1 MMKKLFLLVVI
12 VFLTSCA
19 NNKVVARSNPGAYK
33 YKPVEQN
40 VRANKKETA
49 PLIVIDAGHG
59 GFDLGAHSQTYEE
72 KQICLKTAIYLRKY
86 LEKEGYHV
94 IMTRSR
100 DEYLPLKKRAEIAN
114 QAKCQILISI
124 HCNSAKN
131 TSAKGIEIFYTQ
143 KTEPWR
149 AKKSKQLA
157 QSVLSSLLA
166 QTGADSR
173 GVKEG
178 NFCVIRETKMP
189 SILIETGFLTNED
202 ERKKLNNDFYLDTV
216 AKSITAGVDQYF
228 KSS

>member
-1 MMKKLFLLVVI
+1 MKIFSIILSLLF
-12 VFLTSCA
+12 FSSCST
-19 NNKVVARSNPGAYK
+19 NKTASGSDAGAYK
-33 YKPVEQN
+33 YHPAEKKL
-40 VRANKKETA
+40 AAHKKEMV
-49 PLIVIDAGHG
+49 PLVVIDPGHG
-59 GFDLGAHSQTYEE
+59 GFDLGTHSKTYEE
-72 KQICLKTAIYLRKY
+72 KEICLKTAGYLRKY
-86 LEKEGYHV
+86 LEKAGYHV

-114 QAKCQILISI
+114 HAKSQILISI

-157 QSVLSSLLA
+157 QSVLSSLLS

-173 GVKEG
+173 GIKEG

-189 SILIETGFLTNED
+189 SILVETGFLTNEE
-202 ERKKLNNDFYLDTV
+202 ERKKLSNDFYLDTV
-216 AKSITAGVDQYF
+216 AKSITTGVDNYF
-228 KSS
+228 KSA

>member
-1 MMKKLFLLVVI
+1 MV
-12 VFLTSCA
+12 
-19 NNKVVARSNPGAYK
+19 
-33 YKPVEQN
+33 
-40 VRANKKETA
+40 

-59 GFDLGAHSQTYEE
+59 GFDLGTHSKTYEE
-72 KQICLKTAIYLRKY
+72 KEVCLKTAIYLRKY
-86 LEKEGYHV
+86 LEKAGYHV

-114 QAKCQILISI
+114 QAKSQILISI

-149 AKKSKQLA
+149 AKKSKELA
-157 QSVLSSLLA
+157 QSVLSSLLS

-173 GVKEG
+173 GIKEG

-202 ERKKLNNDFYLDTV
+202 ERKKLSNDFYLDIV
-216 AKSITAGVDQYF
+216 AKSITAGVDNYF
-228 KSS
+228 KNS

>member
-1 MMKKLFLLVVI
+1 MKIFTFALAILL
-12 VFLTSCA
+12 LGSCST
-19 NNKVVARSNPGAYK
+19 NKSVAKTDAGVYK
-33 YKPVEQN
+33 YRAPEQKS
-40 VRANKKETA
+40 APHKKEMV
-49 PLIVIDAGHG
+49 PLVVIDAGHG
-59 GFDLGAHSQTYEE
+59 GFDLGTHSNTYEE
-72 KQICLKTAIYLRKY
+72 KVICLKTATYVRKH
-86 LEKEGYHV
+86 LEKAGYHV

-114 QAKCQILISI
+114 HAKCQILISI

-143 KTEPWR
+143 KTESTR

-173 GVKEG
+173 GIKEG

-189 SILIETGFLTNED
+189 SILIETGFLTNEE
-202 ERKKLNNDFYLDTV
+202 ERKKLSNDFYLDTV
-216 AKSITAGVDQYF
+216 AKAITSGVDQYF
-228 KSS
+228 KNS

>member
-1 MMKKLFLLVVI
+1 MKKLAIFL
-12 VFLTSCA
+12 VFFFFSSCSS
-19 NNKVVARSNPGAYK
+19 NKVTARATSPAYK
-33 YKPVEQN
+33 HKAHEQK
-40 VRANKKETA
+40 VPMHKKENA

-72 KQICLKTAIYLRKY
+72 KEICLKTALYLRKY
-86 LEKEGYHV
+86 LEKAGYHV

-114 QAKCQILISI
+114 QSKCQILISI

-157 QSVLSSLLA
+157 QTILSSLLS

-173 GVKEG
+173 GIKEG

-189 SILIETGFLTNED
+189 SILIETGFLTNEE

-216 AKSITAGVDQYF
+216 AKSITSGVDQYF

>member
-1 MMKKLFLLVVI
+1 MFRIFTIILTLF
-12 VFLTSCA
+12 FFSSCQT
-19 NNKVVARSNPGAYK
+19 ARTTPRAETTAYK
-33 YKPVEQN
+33 HQPVQKKG
-40 VRANKKETA
+40 VPQKKEMV

-59 GFDLGAHSQTYEE
+59 GFDLGTHSKTYEE
-72 KQICLKTAIYLRKY
+72 KEVCLKTALYLRKY
-86 LEKEGYHV
+86 LEKAGYHV

-114 QAKCQILISI
+114 LAKSQILISI

-131 TSAKGIEIFYTQ
+131 TSAKGIEIFYTK

-149 AKKSKQLA
+149 AKKSKELA

-173 GVKEG
+173 GIKEG

-189 SILIETGFLTNED
+189 SILIETGFLSNDE
-202 ERKKLNNDFYLDTV
+202 ERKKLKNDFYLDTV
-216 AKSITAGVDQYF
+216 AKSITTGVDNYF
-228 KSS
+228 KNS